1 MDETT
6 WCELVI
12 VCDKQISLNDVK
24 IPVQS
29 NFLYFLFISVFIIKI
44 ESLIFHF
51 NHIIRH
57 LLMGYYFHIFLSTI
71 YPNWIGTDA
80 IPL

>member
-29 NFLYFLFISVFIIKI
+29 NFLYFLFISVFIIKKSKI
-44 ESLIFHF
+44 S
-51 NHIIRH
+51 
-57 LLMGYYFHIFLSTI
+57 FLSH
-71 YPNWIGTDA
+71 
-80 IPL
+80 